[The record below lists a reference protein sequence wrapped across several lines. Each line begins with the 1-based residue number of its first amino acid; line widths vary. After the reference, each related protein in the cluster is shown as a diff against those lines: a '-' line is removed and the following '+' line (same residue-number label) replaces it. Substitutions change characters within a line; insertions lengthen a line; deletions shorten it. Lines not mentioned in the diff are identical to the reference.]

1 MPASPAPGT
10 RIAALQ
16 NGEEDSAMQLPL
28 QITAHDFPLSEAIE
42 AEIREKAAKLDTY
55 YDGIMHCRVVVE
67 APVGHHRSG
76 GPYNV
81 RIDLTVPGAELVVN
95 RQADEDLPVAIRN
108 AFDAMRRRLED
119 YARHQRGDVKT
130 HDTIPHARV
139 SKLFR
144 PEGYGFLETPDG
156 REIYFHSH
164 SVLPPGFSSLTVG
177 TEVRFAEEQGAEGPQ
192 ASTVTIVGRP

>member
-1 MPASPAPGT
+1 
-10 RIAALQ
+10 
-16 NGEEDSAMQLPL
+16 MQLPL
-28 QITAHDFPLSEAIE
+28 QITAHAFPLSEALE

-95 RQADEDLPVAIRN
+95 RQADEDLPVAIRD

-119 YARHQRGDVKT
+119 YVRHQRGAAKT
-130 HDTIPHARV
+130 HEATPQARV

-144 PEGYGFLETPDG
+144 TEGYGFLETPDG
-156 REIYFHSH
+156 REIYFHGN
-164 SVLPPGFSSLTVG
+164 SVLPPGFDHLAVG
-177 TEVRFAEEQGAEGPQ
+177 TEVRFAEEQGREGPQ
-192 ASTVTIVGRP
+192 ASTVTIVSKPHA